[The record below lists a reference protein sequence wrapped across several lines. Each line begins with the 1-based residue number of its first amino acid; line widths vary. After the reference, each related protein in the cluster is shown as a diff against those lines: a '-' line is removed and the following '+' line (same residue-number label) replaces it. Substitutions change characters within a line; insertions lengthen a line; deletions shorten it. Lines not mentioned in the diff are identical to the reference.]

1 MNSSKVVTQKNLS
14 ALLGL
19 ALAVT
24 TLFQAVAMKSSESS
38 NEPLSKL
45 ETELLMDA
53 EQMLS
58 TDIEELIVEDFFIPV
73 EVTTPN
79 VKVFDESNVLVAE
92 GDPSTDSQLR
102 ELVRSADFLT
112 ETSTQKYYRISK

>member
-102 ELVRSADFLT
+102 GLVALADFLT
-112 ETSTQKYYRISK
+112 ENLYSKILQNI

>member
-24 TLFQAVAMKSSESS
+24 TLFQAVAMKSSESN

-45 ETELLMDA
+45 ETELLIDA

-92 GDPSTDSQLR
+92 GDPSTDRQLR